1 MGGNMSYTIQQVSKM
16 TRIPATTLRY
26 YDKEGLL
33 PFLERTE
40 SGYRRFSDVDLA
52 SLQIV
57 QCLKSARLSIE
68 EIRQFSEWVHE
79 GDSTLQKRLDLFLRR
94 KEEMEKQIEEW
105 KKILDVINY
114 KCEYYQKA
122 VEAGTESISSPRT
135 NCPTQMNSSQPCL
148 LYQIL
153 RHLKIESIKKSPF
166 GI

>member
-1 MGGNMSYTIQQVSKM
+1 MSYTIQQVSKM

-122 VEAGTESISSPRT
+122 VEAGTEKHLFAKDKLPHADEFITAMPS
-135 NCPTQMNSSQPCL
+135 L
-148 LYQIL
+148 QIL

>member
-1 MGGNMSYTIQQVSKM
+1 MSYTIQQVSKM

-94 KEEMEKQIEEW
+94 KEEMEK
-105 KKILDVINY
+105 
-114 KCEYYQKA
+114 
-122 VEAGTESISSPRT
+122 
-135 NCPTQMNSSQPCL
+135 
-148 LYQIL
+148 
-153 RHLKIESIKKSPF
+153 
-166 GI
+166 

>member
-1 MGGNMSYTIQQVSKM
+1 MSYTIQQVSKM

-94 KEEMEKQIEEW
+94 KAEMEKQIEEW

-122 VEAGTESISSPRT
+122 VEAGTEK
-135 NCPTQMNSSQPCL
+135 
-148 LYQIL
+148 
-153 RHLKIESIKKSPF
+153 HLFAKDKLPHADEFITAMPSLPNPQTSEN
-166 GI
+166 

>member
-1 MGGNMSYTIQQVSKM
+1 MSYTIQQVSKM

-79 GDSTLQKRLDLFLRR
+79 GDSTLQKRLDLFLR
-94 KEEMEKQIEEW
+94 
-105 KKILDVINY
+105 
-114 KCEYYQKA
+114 QKA
-122 VEAGTESISSPRT
+122 VEAGTEK
-135 NCPTQMNSSQPCL
+135 
-148 LYQIL
+148 
-153 RHLKIESIKKSPF
+153 HLFAKDKLPHADEFITAMPSLPNPQTSEN
-166 GI
+166 

>member
-1 MGGNMSYTIQQVSKM
+1 MSYTIQQVSKM

-94 KEEMEKQIEEW
+94 KEEMEKQIRGMEENPRRHQ
-105 KKILDVINY
+105 LQMRVLPESCRSRNG
-114 KCEYYQKA
+114 KA
-122 VEAGTESISSPRT
+122 SLRQGQTAPR
-135 NCPTQMNSSQPCL
+135 
-148 LYQIL
+148 
-153 RHLKIESIKKSPF
+153 R
-166 GI
+166 

>member
-1 MGGNMSYTIQQVSKM
+1 MSYTIQQVSKM

-94 KEEMEKQIEEW
+94 KE
-105 KKILDVINY
+105 D
-114 KCEYYQKA
+114 
-122 VEAGTESISSPRT
+122 VEAGTEK
-135 NCPTQMNSSQPCL
+135 
-148 LYQIL
+148 
-153 RHLKIESIKKSPF
+153 HLFAKDKLPHADEFITAMPSLPNPQTSEN
-166 GI
+166 